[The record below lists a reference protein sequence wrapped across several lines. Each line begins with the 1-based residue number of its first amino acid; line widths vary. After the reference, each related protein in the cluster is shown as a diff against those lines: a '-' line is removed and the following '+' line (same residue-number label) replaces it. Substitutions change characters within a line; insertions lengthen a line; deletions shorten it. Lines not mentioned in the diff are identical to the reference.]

1 MSLLLTFS
9 WCCVNRFIYYVLSP
23 FTVIISLSFWF
34 MLFVLRGSLIVWF
47 PGYGRWPSN
56 AHQLHFINQ
65 QKLIDFVSRC
75 LFIHFIVAPAKRE
88 EPPLNQSIKFICL
101 LWIKVEWL
109 AVCAASK
116 TNWMPK
122 EAEWNL
128 MELNGMSWFRGRG
141 ALAPITHVINNL
153 SQPTH
158 QHINNEGRPFT
169 NQTSFHFIQISL
181 FVHCLHLVDELL
193 EFY

>member
-1 MSLLLTFS
+1 M
-9 WCCVNRFIYYVLSP
+9 NRFIYYVLSP

-141 ALAPITHVINNL
+141 ALAPITSNWKRNEA
-153 SQPTH
+153 SQQT
-158 QHINNEGRPFT
+158 T
-169 NQTSFHFIQISL
+169 NSLALQIKDIWFALRLFCL
-181 FVHCLHLVDELL
+181 FVEM
-193 EFY
+193 